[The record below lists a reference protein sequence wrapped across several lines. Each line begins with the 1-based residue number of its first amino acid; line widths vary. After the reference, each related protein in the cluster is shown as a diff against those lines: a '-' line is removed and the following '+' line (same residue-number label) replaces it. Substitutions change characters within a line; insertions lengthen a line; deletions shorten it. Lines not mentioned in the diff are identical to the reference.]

1 MKKFAAALLCVWSFL
16 PALGQQIAINR
27 DNKTIAITADESA
40 SVDPEVAT
48 ITVGYHNYAATKDSA
63 YAENVRVSDELTKA
77 LLKAGIPMSAIQT
90 ETLKLQ
96 RPEAEDKWTADEK
109 KQRQFEATQTWK
121 IRTSTKDAQGAVD
134 LAVGAGA
141 NILDDIEW
149 DVADPK
155 ALQAKASAAALTKA
169 RAIAE
174 QMAQGLNARL
184 GDLIYASN
192 RVPVGPFSGYTT
204 LNTDMAVLAA
214 APPTPPPHLTLY
226 PKKVKSDATVYAVF
240 AIQ

>member
-1 MKKFAAALLCVWSFL
+1 MIRLPIVVLCLGALL
-16 PALGQQIAINR
+16 PAFGQQIAVNR
-27 DNKTIAITADESA
+27 DNKTIAITAEDSVE
-40 SVDPEVAT
+40 VDPEVAT
-48 ITVGYHNYAATKDSA
+48 ITVGYNNYSPTKDSA
-63 YAENVRVSDELTKA
+63 YQENVRVSDQVTKA
-77 LLKAGIPMSAIQT
+77 LLQAGIPKSAIQT
-90 ETLKLQ
+90 ETLSLL
-96 RPEAEDKWTADEK
+96 RPDGDNRWTAEEK

-121 IRTSTKDAQGAVD
+121 IQTIASNAQRVVD

-141 NILDDIEW
+141 NVVEDVNW
-149 DVADPK
+149 DVANPK

-192 RVPVGPFSGYTT
+192 RAPIGAF
-204 LNTDMAVLAA
+204 AA
-214 APPTPPPHLTLY
+214 TMQTVEVTSAPASAPPPPPHLTLY
-226 PKKVKSDATVYAVF
+226 PKQVKSDATVYAVF